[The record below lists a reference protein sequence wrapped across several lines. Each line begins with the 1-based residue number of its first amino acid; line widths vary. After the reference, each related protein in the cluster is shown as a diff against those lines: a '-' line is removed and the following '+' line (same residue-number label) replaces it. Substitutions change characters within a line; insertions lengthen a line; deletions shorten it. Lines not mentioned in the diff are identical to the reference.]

1 MSASYTIIDEPRPGP
16 LAHIT
21 VDPFWPLL
29 AFMLGGPVWGWAW
42 FLVNGHA
49 LGSPTKWRELV
60 FVVIGVGG
68 VLGLSVAL
76 GMAMSEGMLTKETA
90 PYAMLVFA
98 LWKLGISYWLY
109 ELQTRSFELYRY
121 FGGIVRSGVI
131 VVVLAYLF
139 RPRVPATAENMLWFL
154 LVS

>member
-1 MSASYTIIDEPRPGP
+1 
-16 LAHIT
+16 
-21 VDPFWPLL
+21 
-29 AFMLGGPVWGWAW
+29 VWGWAW
-42 FLVNGHA
+42 FLVNGQA

-60 FVVIGVGG
+60 FVLIGIGG

-76 GMAMSEGMLTKETA
+76 GTAMSAGLLTKENA
-90 PYAMLVFA
+90 PYAMLAFA

-139 RPRVPATAENMLWFL
+139 RPRVPPQPDNMLWFL